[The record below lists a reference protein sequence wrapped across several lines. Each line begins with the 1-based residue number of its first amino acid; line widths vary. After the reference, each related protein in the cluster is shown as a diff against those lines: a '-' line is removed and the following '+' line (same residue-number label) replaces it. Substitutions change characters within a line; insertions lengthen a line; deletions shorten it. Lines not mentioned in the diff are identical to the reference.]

1 MSEFS
6 SEKYSDSSEKKEQEN
21 EDENDESENNEE
33 ESENN
38 NEDEEND
45 SDSNS
50 NSNSNSNESKNDEE
64 ESVNNYEDNESDDDN
79 DKSKKEEEE
88 EKDEDEE
95 DENNIKEKNNKNSNE
110 ENEKGENEKKS
121 KEEENSNEEG
131 NNEKGKK
138 QLKEKSKK
146 DKKKNKIKDEKKM
159 KNEHKSNNERKK
171 DTIKENE
178 EKKGKY
184 PKNKINDKKRNEI
197 ESEENKE
204 KKSKFKYH
212 LKKSINYNNKLY
224 EKKINNSSSHN
235 KQRQETLMNISNNND
250 NNEESCLSSNKNDF
264 YLYDKDKNNHNLNKN
279 IKEDNLSNLIMNN
292 EVNLLNE
299 KIKYLEA
306 KNMRLDSLNQM
317 YYDIIKSTNLQTI
330 NNEHNNNYNNYLKL
344 QKLDYNPNY
353 ILNNMNPN
361 DLDFMI
367 NNYIDGER
375 NRNINDFNNSMIDIN
390 KKITNYL
397 IDNCVKEKEN
407 NNFMKKLEEVKN
419 EINEKLVEINKTQKK
434 QKNDIDFII
443 KYGLN
448 KNKALD
454 SIMGIILEQP
464 KPLPKLL
471 RDDEKDR
478 YKYDKVTNKN
488 NITPYKNFSVYGRY
502 TNKQEN
508 RNRDNR
514 GVLKRTGSCV
524 FGKSNKNEYNYKI
537 DEDSDPHKYN
547 HNIYPNYSK
556 RPIFEKIEKNDNLDE
571 YKYNFKN
578 KNRSLIVGDE
588 DEFFEKEKFEAYNNR
603 YFVPKDFKFGTKM
616 KKSYIYNNNNKNK
629 NLNFLI
635 DDI

>member
-1 MSEFS
+1 MSESS
-6 SEKYSDSSEKKEQEN
+6 SEIDSSNSEKEEQEPEN
-21 EDENDESENNEE
+21 EDDESENNEE
-33 ESENN
+33 ESGNKEEDEDNENDSDNNESKNDVEESVNN
-38 NEDEEND
+38 NEDEE
-45 SDSNS
+45 
-50 NSNSNSNESKNDEE
+50 
-64 ESVNNYEDNESDDDN
+64 SDDDN
-79 DKSKKEEEE
+79 DESNKE
-88 EKDEDEE
+88 KEE
-95 DENNIKEKNNKNSNE
+95 DENNTEEKNYRNSDDRDENDKIENKSE
-110 ENEKGENEKKS
+110 
-121 KEEENSNEEG
+121 EEENISKDKSNGKE
-131 NNEKGKK
+131 KK
-138 QLKEKSKK
+138 QLKEKDKK
-146 DKKKNKIKDEKKM
+146 DKNKKKIKDGNKM
-159 KNEHKSNNERKK
+159 KNDHKSNDRNKK
-171 DTIKENE
+171 EKIKENE
-178 EKKGKY
+178 EKKEKFH
-184 PKNKINDKKRNEI
+184 KNKINDKKRNEK

-204 KKSKFKYH
+204 KNGKFKSHKNSHRTH
-212 LKKSINYNNKLY
+212 LEKNNSKLY
-224 EKKINNSSSHN
+224 EKKINNSSLYN
-235 KQRQETLMNISNNND
+235 KQRQEALMNFSD
-250 NNEESCLSSNKNDF
+250 NSEINEESCLSNNKNDF
-264 YLYDKDKNNHNLNKN
+264 YLYNKDKKNYNKN
-279 IKEDNLSNLIMNN
+279 IKEDNLSNHIMNN

-330 NNEHNNNYNNYLKL
+330 NNNHNNNINYLKF
-344 QKLDYNPNY
+344 QNLDYNPNY
-353 ILNNMNPN
+353 MNPYTN

-375 NRNINDFNNSMIDIN
+375 NKNINDFNNSMIDIN

-397 IDNCVKEKEN
+397 IDNCIKEKEN

-419 EINEKLVEINKTQKK
+419 ELNEKLIEINKTQKK

-454 SIMGIILEQP
+454 SILGIILEQP

-488 NITPYKNFSVYGRY
+488 NITPYKNFNVYGRY
-502 TNKQEN
+502 TNKHEN
-508 RNRDNR
+508 RNRDNM

-524 FGKSNKNEYNYKI
+524 FSNSNNNDYNYKI

-556 RPIFEKIEKNDNLDE
+556 RPIFEKIEKNDNLNE
-571 YKYNFKN
+571 YKKN
-578 KNRSLIVGDE
+578 LGPKNRSLIVGNEDK
-588 DEFFEKEKFEAYNNR
+588 DEFFEKEKLEAYNNR

-616 KKSYIYNNNNKNK
+616 RKNYKYQINKNK
-629 NLNFLI
+629 KLNFLI

>member
-1 MSEFS
+1 M
-6 SEKYSDSSEKKEQEN
+6 
-21 EDENDESENNEE
+21 
-33 ESENN
+33 
-38 NEDEEND
+38 
-45 SDSNS
+45 
-50 NSNSNSNESKNDEE
+50 
-64 ESVNNYEDNESDDDN
+64 
-79 DKSKKEEEE
+79 
-88 EKDEDEE
+88 
-95 DENNIKEKNNKNSNE
+95 
-110 ENEKGENEKKS
+110 
-121 KEEENSNEEG
+121 
-131 NNEKGKK
+131 
-138 QLKEKSKK
+138 
-146 DKKKNKIKDEKKM
+146 
-159 KNEHKSNNERKK
+159 
-171 DTIKENE
+171 
-178 EKKGKY
+178 
-184 PKNKINDKKRNEI
+184 
-197 ESEENKE
+197 
-204 KKSKFKYH
+204 
-212 LKKSINYNNKLY
+212 Y
-224 EKKINNSSSHN
+224 EKKINNSSSQN
-235 KQRQETLMNISNNND
+235 KQRQVTLMNISDRNENNEK
-250 NNEESCLSSNKNDF
+250 NEESFLSNNKKDF
-264 YLYDKDKNNHNLNKN
+264 YLYNKEKKNYNKN
-279 IKEDNLSNLIMNN
+279 IKEDNLSNHIMNN

-330 NNEHNNNYNNYLKL
+330 NNEYNNNRNNYLKF
-344 QKLDYNPNY
+344 QKLDYNPNSM
-353 ILNNMNPN
+353 LNIMNPYTN

-375 NRNINDFNNSMIDIN
+375 NKNINDFNNSMIDIN

-397 IDNCVKEKEN
+397 IDNCIKEKEN

-488 NITPYKNFSVYGRY
+488 NLTPYKNFSVYGRY
-502 TNKQEN
+502 TNKHEN
-508 RNRDNR
+508 SNRDNR

-524 FGKSNKNEYNYKI
+524 FGNSHNNEYNYKI

-556 RPIFEKIEKNDNLDE
+556 RPIFENIEKNDNLNG
-571 YKYNFKN
+571 YKNN
-578 KNRSLIVGDE
+578 LGHKNRSLIVEDE

-603 YFVPKDFKFGTKM
+603 YFVPKGFKFGTKM
-616 KKSYIYNNNNKNK
+616 NKNNKYQVNNKNK
-629 NLNFLI
+629 KLNFLI